1 MYKVFASTLNE
12 LVIVITEKKSSSN
25 KQKADKEFPDSTK
38 LIMAMV
44 TAWPSL
50 FTYDSPLCR
59 AIHIVSKLKARGNI
73 LDLLSKYLHW
83 NEEPPEPIYSTI
95 ASTLKALLEDSSLT
109 FQKNSWFG
117 DDLCPAA
124 WDYIFSLD
132 LLCAQLGWTW
142 TFTNIIRNEI
152 WLILDTLLLQT
163 RSEQTPYRDVSE
175 AAVFRLLGRLGQ
187 LGLKENQTVSVRNLL
202 KGIHT
207 FLNQKLSKDMPWE
220 VQLAMVYATHDL
232 APCNPKDT
240 LKTLESWRQK
250 IRQPVPPAVT
260 KCLKQIGFL
269 CHQNY

>member
-1 MYKVFASTLNE
+1 MDYFSGDFLDKNLIQFTCLEIIERELHEVACLWNCHRIRPSRNAVSPSGRPLMMYTL
-12 LVIVITEKKSSSN
+12 
-25 KQKADKEFPDSTK
+25 PR
-38 LIMAMV
+38 
-44 TAWPSL
+44 L
-50 FTYDSPLCR
+50 FGTTDY
-59 AIHIVSKLKARGNI
+59 LKT
-73 LDLLSKYLHW
+73 
-83 NEEPPEPIYSTI
+83 EPPEPIYSTI